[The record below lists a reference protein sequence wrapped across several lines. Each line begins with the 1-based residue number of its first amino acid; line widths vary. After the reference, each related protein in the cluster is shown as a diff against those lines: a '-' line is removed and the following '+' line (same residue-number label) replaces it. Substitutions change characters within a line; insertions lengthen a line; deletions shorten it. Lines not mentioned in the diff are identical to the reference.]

1 MYALNDHVAYRYE
14 ILQKMGKGSYGE
26 VIKAFDHKKK

>member
-1 MYALNDHVAYRYE
+1 MYVLNDHVAYRYE

-26 VIKAFDHKKK
+26 VVKAFDHKKK